1 MGLSEVLPGF
11 TPDEPPNNRRR
22 GVARAQRKRKK
33 RRRRR
38 SFFVI
43 FLTIVLVGGGV
54 AGAYLGLAPLVR
66 QLREPK
72 DYVGAGTG
80 KVQVKIPE
88 GATGRTIAQLLTTA
102 GVVKTEVAYLD
113 ASKRDAR
120 SLSVQPGTYSMKK
133 QMSATAALGVL
144 LDPNSRLVLSVT
156 IPEGTRVKDVI
167 TLMAN
172 HLEMSKAALTKA
184 STSGKIGLPAA
195 AKGKPEGF
203 LFPATYEYQ
212 PDVTPTQALAAM
224 VKRGN
229 DAFTKLDVSKAE
241 MRTVVIKASIIQAE
255 VGQEKY
261 MGKVSRV
268 LDNRLDQNMALG
280 LDTTVSYATQKF
292 NVTTTPKDRQIKSGY
307 NTYLNKGL
315 PIGPISNPGEA
326 ALKAALHP
334 TPGPWLFFVT
344 TNPTTGET
352 KFATDYKGHQA
363 NVAEFQAWLR
373 AHPKG

>member
-1 MGLSEVLPGF
+1 M
-11 TPDEPPNNRRR
+11 
-22 GVARAQRKRKK
+22 
-33 RRRRR
+33 
-38 SFFVI
+38 
-43 FLTIVLVGGGV
+43 

-88 GATGRTIAQLLTTA
+88 GATGRTIAELLTTA

-120 SLSVQPGTYSMKK
+120 SLSVQPGTYAMKK

-156 IPEGTRVKDVI
+156 IPEGTRAKDVI

-203 LFPATYEYQ
+203 LFPATYDFQ

-229 DAFTKLDVSKAE
+229 EAFAKLDISNTE

-268 LDNRLDQNMALG
+268 LDNRIKIHMALG

-292 NVTTTPKDRQIKSGY
+292 NVTTTAADRQSKSGY
-307 NTYLNKGL
+307 NTYVNKGL

-334 TPGPWLFFVT
+334 TAGPWLYFVT

>member
-1 MGLSEVLPGF
+1 MSLSEVLPGF
-11 TPDEPPNNRRR
+11 SPEEPPHRRR
-22 GVARAQRKRKK
+22 GTARAQRKRKK

-43 FLTIVLVGGGV
+43 LLSVALVGGGV

-66 QLREPK
+66 QLRAPK

-80 KVQVKIPE
+80 KVEVKIPE
-88 GATGRTIAQLLTTA
+88 GATGRTIATVLTDA
-102 GVVKTEVAYLD
+102 GVVKTEISYLN
-113 ASKRDAR
+113 ASKRDVR
-120 SLSVQPGTYSMKK
+120 SLSVQPGTYAMKK

-144 LDPNSRLVLSVT
+144 LDPESRLVLSVT
-156 IPEGTRVKDVI
+156 IPEGTRAKDVI
-167 TLMAN
+167 TLLAKN
-172 HLEMSKAALTKA
+172 LEMSKTSLNKAA
-184 STSGKIGLPAA
+184 SSGKIGLPAA

-203 LFPATYEYQ
+203 LFPATYDFQ
-212 PDVTPTQALAAM
+212 PDVTPTEALATM

-229 DAFTKLDVSKAE
+229 DAFTKLDISKSE

-292 NVTTTPKDRQIKSGY
+292 NVTTTPADRQSASKY
-307 NTYLNKGL
+307 NTYRYKGL

-326 ALKAALHP
+326 ALKAALKP
-334 TPGPWLFFVT
+334 TPGPWLYFVT

-352 KFATDYKGHQA
+352 RFATDYAGHQA
-363 NVAEFQAWLR
+363 NVLLFQAWLKT
-373 AHPKG
+373 HPKG